1 MRFNHSTYSV
11 IESDG
16 RVDVTLY
23 HSNPSSIDIM
33 LRVNSTSTG
42 SKCKFDIENICSYY
56 NCIDNDDYDTGPYT
70 LTIPAGENDVTFSVS
85 ITDDNI
91 REQSETFHLI
101 IDESSL
107 PMASH
112 ITSGDPSRTTV
123 TIMDD
128 DSK

>member
-11 IESDG
+11 NENDG
-16 RVDVTLY
+16 TVDVTLY

-33 LRVNSTSTG
+33 LRVNSTSSG
-42 SKCKFDIENICSYY
+42 SKYRFGIESKSSCCYF
-56 NCIDNDDYDTGPYT
+56 IDNKDYDPGPYT
-70 LTIPAGENDVTFSVS
+70 VTIPAGQNDVTFSVS

-91 REQSETFHLI
+91 REQSETFNLI

-107 PMASH
+107 PSD
-112 ITSGDPSRTTV
+112 ITSSDPNRVIV